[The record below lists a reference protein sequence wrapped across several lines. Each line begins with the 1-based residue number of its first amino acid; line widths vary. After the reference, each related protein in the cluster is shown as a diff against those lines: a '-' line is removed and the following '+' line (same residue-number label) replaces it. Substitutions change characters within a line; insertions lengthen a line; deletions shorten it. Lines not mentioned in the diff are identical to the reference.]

1 MKGLRFLVVLMWIM
15 SLVLSRMG
23 WAEEEEGV
31 TKLEKVVVTATR
43 TPHLLKDVPV
53 ETVVITR
60 EDIEK
65 SSAQTISDLLGYT
78 PGIFVRADDTP
89 GASAWR
95 AKVRGLDFNS
105 GYGLVL
111 IDGQRVKGGGMGE
124 YGIGLNQIPL
134 EMIERIEIVKGPSS
148 VLYGSDAL
156 AGVVNIITKSAP
168 EKPNFGLE
176 VASGTHNVN
185 IADIWFGG
193 KLGKLGVYINAN
205 YEESECGKYGYR
217 SDRKEDYYRDRLDA
231 KFSYDFA
238 EDVKLSLGINVEDW
252 DREREYESGVKRYT
266 DKKKY
271 RVSPGL
277 EATFEDGSMLK
288 IQGYWYDWDF
298 DNKESGGTSG
308 FTPLQG
314 DMYYRQGEFQYT
326 RPLTKIHLFTV
337 GSEYLEEELDYN
349 LAHET
354 IDTKSFYFQD
364 EMNFLLWKPFSV
376 VLGGRLDDHSEFG
389 SEFCPKLSLMLEA
402 AEKTKIRAS
411 VGRGFKSPTIRQLY
425 YETPFQHGNHWIKS
439 NPDLDAEYSVGYS
452 LGIEQVV
459 GEKCLL
465 SLTFFRNDLKDKV
478 VSVET
483 DEVIEGIPVNTY
495 ENVKDVHTQGV
506 EMNFRAEICQGL
518 TGVFG
523 YTYLDAEDEGTNKDL
538 TYSPENTF
546 SARLTYDYKLW
557 GLITSIGTRYT
568 DKMYKNSDNTKETDD
583 YFLTEAKL
591 IKKLTKYATISVEA
605 NNIFDSDYGDP
616 DSEWAGPTYLT
627 RFKLS
632 F

>member
-1 MKGLRFLVVLMWIM
+1 MKGLRVLVVLTWIM
-15 SLVLSRMG
+15 SLVLYRLG
-23 WAEEEEGV
+23 WAEENEEV
-31 TKLEKVVVTATR
+31 IKLERVVVTATR

-53 ETVVITR
+53 ETVVVTR
-60 EDIEK
+60 EEIEK
-65 SSAQTISDLLGYT
+65 SNAQTISDLLGHI
-78 PGIFVRADDTP
+78 PGIFVRGEDTP
-89 GASAWR
+89 GVSAWR
-95 AKVRGLDFNS
+95 TKVRGLDFNS

-124 YGIGLNQIPL
+124 YGVGLNQIPL

-168 EKPNFGLE
+168 KKTNFGLG

-185 IADIWFGG
+185 IYDIWFGG
-193 KLGKLGVYINAN
+193 KINKLGLQINAN
-205 YEESECGKYGYR
+205 HEESECGKYGYR
-217 SDRKEDYYRDRLDA
+217 SGRKEEYYRNRLDT
-231 KFSYDFA
+231 KLSYDFA
-238 EDVKLSLGINVEDW
+238 EELKLSLGINVEDW
-252 DREREYESGVKRYT
+252 DRKRKYESGVKRYT

-271 RVSPGL
+271 RVSPGV
-277 EATFEDGSMLK
+277 EATFKDGSMLK

-298 DNKESGGTSG
+298 DNKETGGTSG
-308 FTPLQG
+308 FTSLQG

-326 RPLTKIHLFTV
+326 KRLTKTHLITV
-337 GSEYLEEELDYN
+337 GSEYLEEELDYS

-376 VLGGRLDDHSEFG
+376 VLGGRFDDHSKFG
-389 SEFCPKLSLMLEA
+389 NEFCPKLSFMLEA
-402 AEKTKIRAS
+402 AAKTKIRAS

-425 YETPFQHGNHWIKS
+425 YEKPFQHGDHWIKS
-439 NPDLDAEYSVGYS
+439 NSDLDAEYSVGYS
-452 LGIEQVV
+452 LGMEQGV
-459 GEKCLL
+459 GEKSIF

-478 VSVET
+478 ESVET
-483 DEVIEGIPVNTY
+483 GEVIEGIPVNTY
-495 ENVKDVHTQGV
+495 ENVKDAYTQGV
-506 EMNFRAEICQGL
+506 EMNFRAAICRGL

-523 YTYLDAEDEGTNKDL
+523 YTYLDAEDEETNNEL

-546 SARLTYDYKLW
+546 SARLTYDYKPW
-557 GLITSIGTRYT
+557 GLITSMGIRYT

-583 YFLTEAKL
+583 YFLCEAKL
-591 IKKLTKYATISVEA
+591 IKKLLKYATISVEA

-616 DSEWAGPTYLT
+616 DSDWAGPTFLT
-627 RFKLS
+627 RFKLN